1 MNDYVLVY
9 LLTYKVVLQKNGIIN
24 EVKPENISISFNC
37 LTTRWQWH
45 LLSQRFKN
53 YLDKVCNIR
62 HAHCMGKAST
72 WTKVTKEVPG
82 WISGDSIWYL
92 LHVPHFLKWINAILL
107 WFQNKK
113 KYVWKYAEF
122 HSLKKTMYSV
132 PAGNHM
138 WTRTDSCGQI
148 L

>member
-9 LLTYKVVLQKNGIIN
+9 LLTYRVVLQKNGIIN

-45 LLSQRFKN
+45 LLRQRFKN

-72 WTKVTKEVPG
+72 WTKETKEVPG
-82 WISGDSIWYL
+82 WISGDRIWFL
-92 LHVPHFLKWINAILL
+92 LHVSHFLKWINAILL

-113 KYVWKYAEF
+113 VCLKICRISFFKKDNVFSASWKSYVDA
-122 HSLKKTMYSV
+122 
-132 PAGNHM
+132 N
-138 WTRTDSCGQI
+138 R
-148 L
+148 